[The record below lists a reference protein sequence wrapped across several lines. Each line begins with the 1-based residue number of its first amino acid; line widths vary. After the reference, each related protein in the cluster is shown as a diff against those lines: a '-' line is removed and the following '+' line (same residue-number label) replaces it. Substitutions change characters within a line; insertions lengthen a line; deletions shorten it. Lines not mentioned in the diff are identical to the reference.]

1 MIAVLLKN
9 VSSCYEYQKSGTR
22 REERLMDEDKLRKVW
37 ILRKL
42 LHPMDEL
49 AAMEFLL
56 DRMKETKTNDDFF
69 DQMKRKAST

>member
-1 MIAVLLKN
+1 
-9 VSSCYEYQKSGTR
+9 
-22 REERLMDEDKLRKVW
+22 MDEDNLRKVW

-69 DQMKRKAST
+69 DQMKRKAAINFVVISYQGCLMAAFCFG

>member
-1 MIAVLLKN
+1 MF
-9 VSSCYEYQKSGTR
+9 SCHEHQKSGTR
-22 REERLMDEDKLRKVW
+22 REERLMSEDNLRKVW

-42 LHPMDEL
+42 LHTQDEL

-69 DQMKRKAST
+69 DQMKRKAAN

>member
-1 MIAVLLKN
+1 M
-9 VSSCYEYQKSGTR
+9 S
-22 REERLMDEDKLRKVW
+22 EDNLRKVW

-42 LHPMDEL
+42 LHTQDEL

-69 DQMKRKAST
+69 DQMKRKATS